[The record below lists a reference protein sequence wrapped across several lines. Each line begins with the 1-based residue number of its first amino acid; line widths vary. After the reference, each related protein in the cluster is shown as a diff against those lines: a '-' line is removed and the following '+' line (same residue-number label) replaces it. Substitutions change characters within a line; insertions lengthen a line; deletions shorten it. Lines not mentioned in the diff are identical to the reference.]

1 MPSDR
6 TFVIAGATLAGAKTA
21 ETLPEEG
28 FAGRRVLIGAEHG
41 IPLEGVA
48 AVKRGVA

>member
-6 TFVIAGATLAGAKTA
+6 TFAIVGALAGSKTA
-21 ETLPEEG
+21 ETVPEEG
-28 FAGRRVLIGAEHG
+28 FVGRLVLIGAEHG

-48 AVKRGVA
+48 AVKRGAA

>member
-6 TFVIAGATLAGAKTA
+6 TFVIVGASRAGAKIA
-21 ETLPEEG
+21 EPLPGEG
-28 FAGRRVLIGAEHG
+28 FAGRLRLIGAEHG